1 MSVDK
6 LVDSTQL
13 NTDLTS
19 VANAIRAKSGGSSQL
34 AFPNGFVS
42 EIGNIPS
49 GGTVT
54 ADDVIIGNILSGDVE
69 ITLDIN
75 INTDAYNPI
84 RYYGNI
90 TSINA
95 PDLLN
100 SGNSSNAWFRYCT
113 KMESVNLGS
122 METIANNMFANCS
135 KLKLVDL
142 GAATRINNSAFYFC
156 SLLDTVIIRTNS
168 VCALPN
174 GTVSFYNSPIRKG
187 QGKVYV
193 PQALI
198 TNYQQATAWSECY
211 ANGTQF
217 LAIEGSIYE

>member
-1 MSVDK
+1 MSDITISYK
-6 LVDSTQL
+6 GASIATMDASGTKTLLTEGKYCEDDITIDYTQ
-13 NTDLTS
+13 
-19 VANAIRAKSGGSSQL
+19 
-34 AFPNGFVS
+34 
-42 EIGNIPS
+42 PS

-54 ADDVIIGNILSGDVE
+54 ADDVILGNVLSGDVE

-75 INTDAYNPI
+75 IDTDVSYNPI
-84 RYYGNI
+84 RDYSNI

-100 SGNSSNAWFRYCT
+100 SGNGSGGWFRHCT
-113 KMESVNLGS
+113 NMESVNLGS
-122 METIANNMFANCS
+122 MGIIANNMFANCS

-142 GAATRINNSAFYFC
+142 GAATKINNSVFYFC

-168 VCALPN
+168 VCALSG
-174 GTVSFYNSPIRKG
+174 GTGSFQNSPIRTG

-198 TNYQQATAWSECY
+198 TSYQQATGWSGCY

-217 LAIEGSIYE
+217 LAIEGSDYE